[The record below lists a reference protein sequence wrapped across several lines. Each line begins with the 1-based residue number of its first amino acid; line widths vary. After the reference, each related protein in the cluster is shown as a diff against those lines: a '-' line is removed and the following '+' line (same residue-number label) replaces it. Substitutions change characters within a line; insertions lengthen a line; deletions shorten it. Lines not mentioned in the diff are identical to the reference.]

1 MLNLAACNIM
11 AGAANV
17 HGGLRPTKSGEGD
30 LPTVVAYILYIED
43 CLCGLVVG
51 PWENL
56 DYRKHWCR
64 CLEQA
69 STAKEI
75 RASLLGVSFLTVR

>member
-1 MLNLAACNIM
+1 MV
-11 AGAANV
+11 GAANV
-17 HGGLRPTKSGEGD
+17 HDSLHPTKSGEGH
-30 LPTVVAYILYIED
+30 LPAVAAYILYIEY

-56 DYRKHWCR
+56 DYRKHWRR

-75 RASLLGVSFLTVR
+75 RASLLGVIFLTVR

>member
-1 MLNLAACNIM
+1 MQMGLVVFVQQRMENGEDHLLAVA
-11 AGAANV
+11 
-17 HGGLRPTKSGEGD
+17 
-30 LPTVVAYILYIED
+30 AYILYIEY

-56 DYRKHWCR
+56 DYRKHWRR

-69 STAKEI
+69 STEKEI
-75 RASLLGVSFLTVR
+75 WALLLGVIFLTVR